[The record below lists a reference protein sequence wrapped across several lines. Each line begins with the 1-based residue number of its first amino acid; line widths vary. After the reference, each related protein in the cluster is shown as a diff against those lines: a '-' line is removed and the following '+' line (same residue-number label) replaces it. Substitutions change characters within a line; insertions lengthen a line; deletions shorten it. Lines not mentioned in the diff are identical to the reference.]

1 MNGLLFWFCSVTW
14 LCAISQEGFRNMV
27 EEDHNAVDK
36 CPAFRIE
43 TVLKNFEAATS
54 EDHNEDVNLV
64 YFIGAYEEL
73 TKFIGLLGK
82 IFHFVQIDV
91 REKTNKL
98 QYLWETNPDS
108 YRSVKSMVVFENE
121 KRHYPGS
128 KALLALHRALEFIVA
143 FLNALAESTNDES
156 VSSICR
162 RTYDDTL
169 ARFHN
174 WVIRKAVGLA
184 LYTLPS
190 RGQLITSIQGSIPE
204 EEHVRL
210 VLSNVVAKTQV
221 VYSRVHSIYTDYN
234 LNTLL

>member
-1 MNGLLFWFCSVTW
+1 
-14 LCAISQEGFRNMV
+14 MV
-27 EEDHNAVDK
+27 EEDRSAVDE
-36 CPAFRIE
+36 CPSFRIE
-43 TVLKNFEAATS
+43 TVLKNFEAASS

-169 ARFHN
+169 ARGFTT
-174 WVIRKAVGLA
+174 GL
-184 LYTLPS
+184 YEKP
-190 RGQLITSIQGSIPE
+190 
-204 EEHVRL
+204 
-210 VLSNVVAKTQV
+210 
-221 VYSRVHSIYTDYN
+221 
-234 LNTLL
+234 